1 MIEKAERVPISQDRD
16 TLTRSPLVTQAATLA
31 GVLVG
36 IALATYLRLD
46 PGKAMALS
54 VLCLLLAWIVVDGT
68 PAARRAWALRERR
81 HEAPASSWRRIGTKL
96 VGLAA
101 LLGAV
106 VIACSIFP
114 FFTQSSAVRWFIEA
128 SHTTIPI
135 SIALVGATI
144 LYVAVTDLVAEEPDD
159 YLNQVGRA
167 VLMQDFREE
176 DVLFALRLL
185 AIKCFFLVLMF
196 SSGIAALSDLADK
209 PAWLFPPLSAAWFEG
224 LLRLVLLLDVILA
237 AGGYIAT
244 FKLFGWHV
252 RATETTA
259 LGWLVCLICYEPFF
273 KVISHA
279 FVPYGD
285 GPGWEGVI
293 QEGSTVFILWSVA
306 TLFCTIIYVWAT
318 VAFGPRFSNL
328 THRGIITSGPYRF
341 IKHPAYVS
349 KNISW
354 WLFATPGFIASGL
367 AEGLARAGMLAI
379 ISLFYLL
386 RARAEERMLSRD
398 PAYRDYAESVAAHGL
413 LAMAK
418 RRLAP
423 TAPRV

>member
-1 MIEKAERVPISQDRD
+1 MI
-16 TLTRSPLVTQAATLA
+16 QAATLIG
-31 GVLVG
+31 GVAG
-36 IALATYLRLD
+36 IALSNYLLLE
-46 PGKAMALS
+46 PGQAMALA
-54 VLCLLLAWIVVDGT
+54 LFFLLLVWIVVDGM
-68 PAARRAWALRERR
+68 PATRGVWVSRQRRN
-81 HEAPASSWRRIGTKL
+81 EASTLFWRRIGTKL

-106 VIACSIFP
+106 VIACSVFP
-114 FFTQSSAVRWFIEA
+114 FFTQSSAVQWFIGTG
-128 SHTTIPI
+128 HTTIPI
-135 SIALVGATI
+135 SIVLAGATI

-159 YLNQVGRA
+159 YLHQVGRA

-185 AIKCFFLVLMF
+185 TIKCFFLVLMF
-196 SSGIAALSDLADK
+196 SSGIAALSDIADK
-209 PAWLFPPLSAAWFEG
+209 PAWLLPPFSAAWFEG
-224 LLRLVLLLDVILA
+224 LLRLVFLLDVILA

-273 KVISHA
+273 PAISSA
-279 FVPYGD
+279 FVPYGA
-285 GPGWEGVI
+285 GPGWESVI
-293 QEGSTVFILWSVA
+293 QEGSVVYFVWSVA
-306 TLFCTIIYVWAT
+306 TLSCAIIYVWAT
-318 VAFGPRFSNL
+318 IAFGPRFSNL

-341 IKHPAYVS
+341 LKHPAYVS

-354 WLFATPGFIASGL
+354 WLFATPSFIASGL

-379 ISLFYLL
+379 VSLIYLL

-398 PAYRDYAESVAAHGL
+398 PAYRQYAETVAAHGL

-423 TAPRV
+423 TVPRV

>member
-1 MIEKAERVPISQDRD
+1 MI
-16 TLTRSPLVTQAATLA
+16 QAATFIGA
-31 GVLVG
+31 ATG
-36 IALATYLRLD
+36 IALSTYLRLES
-46 PGKAMALS
+46 GMAMTLA
-54 VLCLLLAWIVVDGT
+54 VFCLLATWVFVCGMPNARNAWL
-68 PAARRAWALRERR
+68 LRKGLDD
-81 HEAPASSWRRIGTKL
+81 APAIFWRRIGTKV

-101 LLGAV
+101 LLGVV
-106 VIACSIFP
+106 VIACSVFP
-114 FFTQSSAVRWFIEA
+114 FFTQSSAVRWIIEA
-128 SHTTIPI
+128 GHTTIPL
-135 SIALVGATI
+135 SIALAGATI
-144 LYVAVTDLVAEEPDD
+144 FYVAVTDLVAEEPDD

-196 SSGIAALSDLADK
+196 SGGMTALSNLAEK
-209 PAWLFPPLSAAWFEG
+209 PAWAFPPLSAAWFEG
-224 LLRLVLLLDVILA
+224 LLQLAFLLDIVLA
-237 AGGYIAT
+237 AGGYVAT

-273 KVISHA
+273 PAISHA
-279 FVPYGD
+279 FVPYGE
-285 GPGWEGVI
+285 GPGWETVI
-293 QEGSTVFILWSVA
+293 QEGSAVFILWSVA
-306 TLFCTIIYVWAT
+306 TLFCTVIYVWAT

-349 KNISW
+349 KNIAW
-354 WLFATPGFIASGL
+354 WLVAIPGFLASGL

-379 ISLFYLL
+379 VSLIYIM

-398 PAYRDYAESVAAHGL
+398 PAYRDYAERVAAHGL

-418 RRLAP
+418 RRLTSRPA
-423 TAPRV
+423 A

>member
-1 MIEKAERVPISQDRD
+1 MPIPQDRD
-16 TLTRSPLVTQAATLA
+16 TVPGSPLVSQAATLA
-31 GVLVG
+31 GGLIG
-36 IALATYLRLD
+36 IALSTYLQLE
-46 PGKAMALS
+46 PGKAMALA
-54 VLCLLLAWIVVDGT
+54 VFCLLLVWIAVDGT
-68 PAARRAWALRERR
+68 FAARSTWASRTRR
-81 HEAPASSWRRIGTKL
+81 NEPPAIFWRRIGTKL

-101 LLGAV
+101 LLGVV
-106 VIACSIFP
+106 VIACSVFP
-114 FFTQSSAVRWFIEA
+114 FFTQSSAVRWIIEA
-128 SHTTIPI
+128 GHTTIPL
-135 SIALVGATI
+135 SIALAGATM
-144 LYVAVTDLVAEEPDD
+144 LYVAVTDLVADEPDD

-196 SSGIAALSDLADK
+196 SGGMAALSNLAEK
-209 PAWLFPPLSAAWFEG
+209 PAWAFPPLSAAWFEG
-224 LLRLVLLLDVILA
+224 LLQLAFLLDVVLA
-237 AGGYIAT
+237 AGGYVAT

-273 KVISHA
+273 PAISHA
-279 FVPYGD
+279 FVPYGE
-285 GPGWEGVI
+285 GPGWETVI
-293 QEGSTVFILWSVA
+293 REGSAVFIFWSVA
-306 TLFCTIIYVWAT
+306 TLFCTVIYVWAT

-341 IKHPAYVS
+341 MKHPAYVS
-349 KNISW
+349 KNIAW
-354 WLFATPGFIASGL
+354 WLVAIPGFLASGL

-379 ISLFYLL
+379 VSLIYVM

-398 PAYRDYAESVAAHGL
+398 PAYRDYAERVAAHGL

-418 RRLAP
+418 RRLKSR
-423 TAPRV
+423 TAA

>member
-1 MIEKAERVPISQDRD
+1 MQFTTEAG
-16 TLTRSPLVTQAATLA
+16 TLA
-31 GVLVG
+31 GAVVG
-36 IALATYLRLD
+36 IALSAYLQLE
-46 PGKAMALS
+46 PGKAMALA
-54 VLCLLLAWIVVDGT
+54 VFCLLLAWIVVEGT
-68 PAARRAWALRERR
+68 PAARRAWASRERR
-81 HEAPASSWRRIGTKL
+81 NEASAIFWRRIGTKL

-101 LLGAV
+101 LLGVV
-106 VIACSIFP
+106 VIACSVFP
-114 FFTQSSAVRWFIEA
+114 FFTESAAVRWFIEA
-128 SHTTIPI
+128 GHTTILI
-135 SIALVGATI
+135 SIALAAATI
-144 LYVAVTDLVAEEPDD
+144 LYIVATDQIAEEPDD
-159 YLNQVGRA
+159 YLHQVGRA

-196 SSGIAALSDLADK
+196 SGGMAALTDLADK
-209 PAWLFPPLSAAWFEG
+209 PAWAFPVLSAAWFEG
-224 LLRLVLLLDVILA
+224 LMRLVFLLDVVLA

-273 KVISHA
+273 PAISHT

-285 GPGWEGVI
+285 GPGWETVI
-293 QEGSTVFILWSVA
+293 QEGSAIFILWSVA
-306 TLFCTIIYVWAT
+306 TLACTVIYVWAT

-354 WLFATPGFIASGL
+354 WLFAFPSFIASGL

-379 ISLFYLL
+379 VSLIYVM

-418 RRLAP
+418 RRLASKP
-423 TAPRV
+423 AA

>member
-1 MIEKAERVPISQDRD
+1 MPISQDRD
-16 TLTRSPLVTQAATLA
+16 TVTGSPLVSQAATLA

-36 IALATYLRLD
+36 IALSDYLQLD
-46 PGKAMALS
+46 PGMAMALA
-54 VLCLLLAWIVVDGT
+54 VICLLLAWVVVEGT
-68 PAARRAWALRERR
+68 PAARQAWASRERR
-81 HEAPASSWRRIGTKL
+81 NEAPAIFWRRIGTKL

-106 VIACSIFP
+106 VIACSVFP
-114 FFTQSSAVRWFIEA
+114 FFTQSSAVRWIIAA
-128 SHTTIPI
+128 SHTTIPL
-135 SIALVGATI
+135 SIALAIATI
-144 LYVAVTDLVAEEPDD
+144 VYVAVTDLIAKQPDD
-159 YLNQVGRA
+159 YLHQAGRA

-196 SSGIAALSDLADK
+196 SSGMAALADLADK
-209 PAWLFPPLSAAWFEG
+209 PAWAFPPLSAAWFEG
-224 LLRLVLLLDVILA
+224 WTRLVFLLDVILA

-273 KVISHA
+273 PAISHA

-285 GPGWEGVI
+285 GPGWESVI
-293 QEGSTVFILWSVA
+293 REGSIVFILWSGA
-306 TLFCTIIYVWAT
+306 MLFCALIYVWAT
-318 VAFGPRFSNL
+318 IAFGPRFSNL

-341 IKHPAYVS
+341 IKHPAYVA
-349 KNISW
+349 KNIAW
-354 WLFATPGFIASGL
+354 WLFAAPSFVASGL
-367 AEGLARAGMLAI
+367 TEGLARAGMLAI
-379 ISLFYLL
+379 VSLIYLM

-398 PAYRDYAESVAAHGL
+398 PAYRDYAASIASHGL

>member
-1 MIEKAERVPISQDRD
+1 MPISQDRD
-16 TLTRSPLVTQAATLA
+16 TVPGSPLVSQAATLA
-31 GVLVG
+31 GVLIG
-36 IALATYLRLD
+36 IALSTYLQLE
-46 PGKAMALS
+46 PGKAMALA
-54 VLCLLLAWIVVDGT
+54 VFCLLMAWIAVDGT
-68 PAARRAWALRERR
+68 FAARSTWVSRKRR
-81 HEAPASSWRRIGTKL
+81 NEAPTIFWRRIGTKL

-101 LLGAV
+101 LLGVV

-114 FFTQSSAVRWFIEA
+114 FFTQSSAVRWIIEA
-128 SHTTIPI
+128 GHTTIPL
-135 SIALVGATI
+135 SIALAGVTI
-144 LYVAVTDLVAEEPDD
+144 LYVAVTDLVADEPDD

-196 SSGIAALSDLADK
+196 SGGMTALSNLAEK
-209 PAWLFPPLSAAWFEG
+209 PAWTFPPFSAAWFEG
-224 LLRLVLLLDVILA
+224 LLQLAFLVDIVLA
-237 AGGYIAT
+237 AGGYVAT

-273 KVISHA
+273 PAISHA
-279 FVPYGD
+279 FVPYGE
-285 GPGWEGVI
+285 GPGWESVI
-293 QEGSTVFILWSVA
+293 QEGSAVFIFWSVA
-306 TLFCTIIYVWAT
+306 TLFCTVIYVWAT

-341 IKHPAYVS
+341 MKHPAYVS
-349 KNISW
+349 KNIAW
-354 WLFATPGFIASGL
+354 WLVAIPGFLASGV

-379 ISLFYLL
+379 VSLIYVM
-386 RARAEERMLSRD
+386 RARAEQRMLSRD
-398 PAYRDYAESVAAHGL
+398 PAYRDYVERVAAHGL

-418 RRLAP
+418 RRLTP

>member
-1 MIEKAERVPISQDRD
+1 MPISQDRD
-16 TLTRSPLVTQAATLA
+16 IVAGSPLVTQAATLA

-36 IALATYLRLD
+36 IALSDYLQLE
-46 PGKAMALS
+46 PGMAMALA
-54 VLCLLLAWIVVDGT
+54 VIWLLLTWVLVEGI
-68 PAARRAWALRERR
+68 PAARQAWASRERR
-81 HEAPASSWRRIGTKL
+81 NEAPAIFWRRIGTKL

-106 VIACSIFP
+106 VIACSVFP
-114 FFTQSSAVRWFIEA
+114 FFTQSSAVRWVVEA
-128 SHTTIPI
+128 SHTTIPL
-135 SIALVGATI
+135 SIVLAIATI
-144 LYVAVTDLVAEEPDD
+144 LYVAVTDLIAKQPDD
-159 YLNQVGRA
+159 YLHQVGRA

-196 SSGIAALSDLADK
+196 SSGMAALADLADK
-209 PAWLFPPLSAAWFEG
+209 PAWAFPPLSAGWFEG
-224 LLRLVLLLDVILA
+224 WTRLVFLLDVILA

-273 KVISHA
+273 PAISHA

-285 GPGWEGVI
+285 GPGWESAI
-293 QEGSTVFILWSVA
+293 REGSAVFILWSA
-306 TLFCTIIYVWAT
+306 AMLFCALIYVWAT
-318 VAFGPRFSNL
+318 IAFGPRFSNL

-341 IKHPAYVS
+341 IKHPAYIS
-349 KNISW
+349 KNIAW
-354 WLFATPGFIASGL
+354 WLFAAPSFIASGF

-379 ISLFYLL
+379 VTLIYIM
-386 RARAEERMLSRD
+386 RARAEERMLSLD
-398 PAYRDYAESVAAHGL
+398 PAYRDYAERVAAHGL

>member
-1 MIEKAERVPISQDRD
+1 MI
-16 TLTRSPLVTQAATLA
+16 QAATFIGA
-31 GVLVG
+31 ATG
-36 IALATYLRLD
+36 IALSTYLQLE
-46 PGKAMALS
+46 PGKAMALA
-54 VLCLLLAWIVVDGT
+54 VFCLLLVWIAVDGIF
-68 PAARRAWALRERR
+68 AARSTWISRKRR
-81 HEAPASSWRRIGTKL
+81 NEAAAIVWRRIGTKL

-101 LLGAV
+101 LLGVV
-106 VIACSIFP
+106 VIACSVFP
-114 FFTQSSAVRWFIEA
+114 FFTQSSAVRWIIEA
-128 SHTTIPI
+128 GHTTIPI
-135 SIALVGATI
+135 SIALAGATI

-196 SSGIAALSDLADK
+196 SGGMAALSDIAEK
-209 PAWLFPPLSAAWFEG
+209 PAWAFPPLSAAWFEG
-224 LLRLVLLLDVILA
+224 LLQLAFLLDIVLA
-237 AGGYIAT
+237 AGGYVAT

-273 KVISHA
+273 PAISHA
-279 FVPYGD
+279 FVPYGE
-285 GPGWEGVI
+285 GPGWETVI
-293 QEGSTVFILWSVA
+293 QEGSAVFILWSVA
-306 TLFCTIIYVWAT
+306 TVFCTVIYVWAT

-341 IKHPAYVS
+341 MKHPAYVS
-349 KNISW
+349 KNIAW
-354 WLFATPGFIASGL
+354 WLVAIPGFLASGL

-379 ISLFYLL
+379 VSLIYVM

-398 PAYRDYAESVAAHGL
+398 PAYRAYAESVAAHGL

-418 RRLAP
+418 RRLASRP
-423 TAPRV
+423 AA

>member
-1 MIEKAERVPISQDRD
+1 MPIPQDRD
-16 TLTRSPLVTQAATLA
+16 TVTGNPLASQTGTLV
-31 GVLVG
+31 GVLIGV
-36 IALATYLRLD
+36 ALSTYLQLE
-46 PGKAMALS
+46 PGKAMALA
-54 VLCLLLAWIVVDGT
+54 VFCLLLAWIVVDGT
-68 PAARRAWALRERR
+68 LAARRAWASRERR
-81 HEAPASSWRRIGTKL
+81 DEAPVIFWRRIGTKL

-101 LLGAV
+101 LFGAV
-106 VIACSIFP
+106 VIVCSVFP
-114 FFTQSSAVRWFIEA
+114 FFTQSSAIRWIIEA

-135 SIALVGATI
+135 SIALAGATI
-144 LYVAVTDLVAEEPDD
+144 LYVVVTDLVAEEPDD

-176 DVLFALRLL
+176 DALFALRLL

-196 SSGIAALSDLADK
+196 SGGMAALSDLADN
-209 PAWLFPPLSAAWFEG
+209 PAWAFPTLSAAWFEG
-224 LLRLVLLLDVILA
+224 LLRLAFLLDTVLA

-273 KVISHA
+273 PAISHA
-279 FVPYGD
+279 FVSYGE
-285 GPGWEGVI
+285 GPGWETVI
-293 QEGSTVFILWSVA
+293 QEGSAVFILWSIA
-306 TLFCTIIYVWAT
+306 TLFCAVIYVWAT

-349 KNISW
+349 KNIAW
-354 WLFATPGFIASGL
+354 WLFAAPSFIASGL

-379 ISLFYLL
+379 VSLIYVM

-398 PAYRDYAESVAAHGL
+398 PAYRDYAENVAAHGL